1 MDTGY
6 VSLLKDQISLANI
19 PEKNISNILAVM
31 NYENSVLAV
40 TKNLSEILFAYP
52 QEEDP
57 GIYVVAVNGRIVAAN
72 NRRAVSRY
80 LDTLRMESDLEIMV
94 HKLGSILDMA
104 MHRRIRQQYV
114 LA

>member
-6 VSLLKDQISLANI
+6 ISLLKDQISLANV
-19 PEKNISNILAVM
+19 PEKSISNILAVM
-31 NYENSVLAV
+31 NYENSVLTV

-52 QEEDP
+52 HEDDP
-57 GIYVVAVNGRIVAAN
+57 GIYVVAVNGRIVTAN

-80 LDTLRMESDLEIMV
+80 LDTLRMESGLEV
-94 HKLGSILDMA
+94 LAHKLGSILDMA
-104 MHRRIRQQYV
+104 MHQRIRQKYV